1 MPHLVAVHTTYR
13 VSYQPVGNTQRGMS
27 DTTKAG
33 YDPQVV
39 SADEVQHVKPST
51 SKQESKDNIMSQAPE
66 GRVEPEADA
75 SRQKR
80 DAEIAA
86 IVSEKKIL
94 EAELAQV
101 KKDMSIIE
109 NQLQSS
115 KRELSSQ
122 NRALQKRLQK
132 AESDSKTANVR
143 ATTKITELEGKL
155 SAAES
160 KVQRLSRE
168 ASATIDSMTVTH
180 SQQTAE
186 YDDQIRQLMDR
197 LTSDRSEG
205 RWNPPPDDEIRQ
217 RLSILNNDIRDWSRD
232 WAVRNPNF
240 DQHFQAELVK
250 FLADFIRMD
259 REGRLPSYFRKAPRK
274 LHDKL
279 SATLLHAAVSDE
291 IQDSFFE
298 SPFFCLGQLE
308 QHAMESIFKDLTLGL
323 PIYGEHRY
331 GVSYIRYM

>member
-94 EAELAQV
+94 EAELA
-101 KKDMSIIE
+101 
-109 NQLQSS
+109 
-115 KRELSSQ
+115 
-122 NRALQKRLQK
+122 QKRLQK